1 MNDSR
6 YHSVRLD
13 EDKCRGCTACLK
25 RCPVE
30 AIRVYDNKAHI
41 INERCIDCGECIRVC
56 EYHAKVAHTDTLED
70 IRPYAWPVAL
80 LAPSLYGQFRNNTNT
95 AAIRDALLSLGF
107 KKVFDVAR
115 GADVVARAVQRKL
128 KDKSRPRPLIS
139 SACPAVT
146 RLIQARF
153 RSLIPN
159 IISLRQPMEVA
170 AAMARR
176 EAVQQEGVAPQ
187 EVGIFFITPC
197 PAKKTAIHNPIG
209 HESSQVDGAIS
220 MMEIYGRLQ
229 PLLSRTKPRVEA
241 APFTT
246 RGMCWAAAGGEI
258 AAVEPR
264 NSISVD
270 GIDNVIRVLEAVED
284 RLIDDLDYLE
294 ALACLGGCIGGPLI
308 YENNYLAKNTLDN
321 VRRAMEEGLNPKEKE
336 AALPPQYL
344 HFDQAIPEVDSMK
357 LHESIAG
364 AMERMEEMNRILD
377 TLPGYDCGSC
387 GSPTCRSFA
396 EDIVKG
402 LFSESDCIYVL
413 KDTLKVM
420 AQKMVDIAKT
430 RRE

>member
-70 IRPYAWPVAL
+70 IRSYAWPVAL

-128 KDKSRPRPLIS
+128 KDKNRPRPLIS

-153 RSLIPN
+153 PSLIPN
-159 IISLRQPMEVA
+159 IIPLRQPMEVA

-187 EVGIFFITPC
+187 EVGIFFVTPC
-197 PAKKTAIHNPIG
+197 PAKMTAIHSPIG
-209 HESSQVDGAIS
+209 HEASQVDGAIS
-220 MMEIYGRLQ
+220 MMEVYGRLQ
-229 PLLSRTKPRVEA
+229 PLLARAKPRVEA

-246 RGMCWAAAGGEI
+246 KGMCWAAAGGEI

-270 GIDNVIRVLEAVED
+270 GIDNVIRVLEEVED
-284 RLIDDLDYLE
+284 RRIDDLDYLE

-321 VRRAMEEGLNPKEKE
+321 LRRAMEEGLKPKEKE
-336 AALPPQYL
+336 AALPPSYL

-364 AMERMEEMNRILD
+364 AIERMEEMNRILD

-396 EDIVKG
+396 EDIVRG
-402 LFSESDCIYVL
+402 VFHESDCIYVL

>member
-1 MNDSR
+1 MNDSLF
-6 YHSVRLD
+6 HSVRLD
-13 EDKCRGCTACLK
+13 EEKCRGCTACLK

-56 EYHAKVAHTDTLED
+56 EYHAKVAHTDPLES
-70 IRPYAWPVAL
+70 IQGFRYPIAL

-107 KKVFDVAR
+107 ARVFDVAR

-128 KDKSRPRPLIS
+128 KDRSRPRPLIS

-153 RSLIPN
+153 PSLISN

-176 EAVQQEGVAPQ
+176 EAVRQAGVLPQ
-187 EVGIFFITPC
+187 DVGIFFITPC
-197 PAKKTAIHNPIG
+197 PAKMTAINSPIG
-209 HESSQVDGAIS
+209 HQASQVDGAIS

-229 PLLSRTKPRVEA
+229 PLVSRAKKKGEA
-241 APFTT
+241 APFSVK
-246 RGMCWAAAGGEI
+246 GMCWAASGGEI

-270 GIDNVIRVLEAVED
+270 GIDNVIRVLEEVENG
-284 RLIDDLDYLE
+284 LIDDLDYLE

-308 YENNYLAKNTLDN
+308 YENNYLARNTLDN
-321 VRRAMEEGLNPKEKE
+321 VRRAMEEGLHLPETE
-336 AALPPQYL
+336 APLPPRYL

-364 AMERMEEMNRILD
+364 AIERMEEMNRILD

-402 LFSESDCIYVL
+402 LFHESDCIYVL

>member
-1 MNDSR
+1 MSTLF
-6 YHSVRLD
+6 HSVRLD

-41 INERCIDCGECIRVC
+41 IDERCIDCGECIRVC
-56 EYHAKVAHTDTLED
+56 EYHAKMAHTNPLED
-70 IRPYAWPVAL
+70 IKRFAYPIAL
-80 LAPSLYGQFRNNTNT
+80 LAPSLYGQFRHNTNT
-95 AAIRDALLSLGF
+95 AAIREGLISLGF

-128 KDKSRPRPLIS
+128 KDKNRPRPLIS

-153 RSLIPN
+153 PSLIPN

-176 EAVQQEGVAPQ
+176 EAVKEEGVNPAD
-187 EVGIFFITPC
+187 VGIFFVTPC
-197 PAKKTAIHNPIG
+197 PAKMTAINSPIG
-209 HESSQVDGAIS
+209 HETSQVDGAIS

-229 PLLSRTKPRVEA
+229 PFLMHTKVKPEA

-246 RGMCWAAAGGEI
+246 KGMCWAAAGGEI

-270 GIDNVIRVLEAVED
+270 GIDNVIRVLEEVENHM
-284 RLIDDLDYLE
+284 IDDLDYLE
-294 ALACLGGCIGGPLI
+294 GLACLGGCIGGPLI
-308 YENNYLAKNTLDN
+308 YENNYLARNTLDN
-321 VRRAMEEGLNPKEKE
+321 VRRAMEEGLNQPGRE
-336 AALPPQYL
+336 APLPPQYL
-344 HFDQAIPEVDSMK
+344 HFDRAIPEVDSMK

-364 AMERMEEMNRILD
+364 AIERMEEMNRILA

-396 EDIVKG
+396 EDIVRG
-402 LFSESDCIYVL
+402 LFDESDCIYVL